1 MVYVIEHDF
10 CNPHIQEHLHL
21 AFDNVPIIK
30 VENTPI
36 DDSSRKRSRKRKS
49 IKKPEQVWLVKVNL
63 FSSPEM
69 RSAWPDGT
77 DEHLWKQPELSISA
91 AGQEDRSCA
100 DENRVIRNILPSVI
114 EKCLWNRKHS
124 LQRTLVAHTF
134 LVPGTFFWDFS

>member
-21 AFDNVPIIK
+21 AFDNVPVIK

-63 FSSPEM
+63 FLSQSCGPLDQMAQMNICGSSQSS
-69 RSAWPDGT
+69 RS
-77 DEHLWKQPELSISA
+77 
-91 AGQEDRSCA
+91 
-100 DENRVIRNILPSVI
+100 V
-114 EKCLWNRKHS
+114 
-124 LQRTLVAHTF
+124 TLVKRIVALRTRI
-134 LVPGTFFWDFS
+134 